1 MLRLSSVRATL
12 ESLWSLCQS
21 TSTILDPRIWPST
34 SSGQKYSH
42 KTEPIVVLSIFKFLP
57 FAQGKPTSAWIQGE
71 TLKWKS
77 YLEGS
82 KRIQKNFFWTS
93 SSWIKQG
100 GCWAPSSPC
109 TSPPYSSSSSP
120 TWPTTS
126 SPSSSKPLSLS
137 TWLWCWWVSFS
148 WPACLTF

>member
-1 MLRLSSVRATL
+1 MLRLSSVRATP

-42 KTEPIVVLSIFKFLP
+42 KTEPIVVLSQFKFLP

-77 YLEGS
+77 YLEGF
-82 KRIQKNFFWTS
+82 KRIHFFFERVPHELNKEAAGHHPHRVHPHLTPHHHLPHDQLLQVLLLRS
-93 SSWIKQG
+93 RCHCQLDCDVG
-100 GCWAPSSPC
+100 GCLFLGHLA
-109 TSPPYSSSSSP
+109 
-120 TWPTTS
+120 
-126 SPSSSKPLSLS
+126 
-137 TWLWCWWVSFS
+137 
-148 WPACLTF
+148 